1 MRGYGDPLQYS
12 VFICNLSSTEYELM
26 INDLEEE
33 INHHTDSIII
43 INMGSIDSEKA
54 DNIRFMGQRTYF
66 QDRDVII
73 V

>member
-1 MRGYGDPLQYS
+1 M
-12 VFICNLSSTEYELM
+12 
-26 INDLEEE
+26 
-33 INHHTDSIII
+33 I